1 MMNPIKAF
9 FSTEN
14 MAPKELIR
22 GEIPSQ
28 REIYKAVSTIAM
40 PSMAEMVLMS
50 LIGTVDLMRVGS
62 LGSSAIA
69 SVGLTSQPRMI
80 MLSMFMALNVGVTAI
95 VARRKGEGRR
105 EDANS
110 TLRNGLLLVIALS
123 LIMGALAVGLR
134 VPLMCLAGG
143 NESTPYEAKV
153 LADAATYFGIMM
165 MALPLNAMTLCINA
179 AQRGIG
185 NTRTT
190 LVVNMTS
197 NLVNVVFN
205 YLLIGGNLG
214 FPALGVAGAAI
225 ASVIG
230 IAVGFG
236 MALITICFP
245 RHGGDFLHLR
255 LRDDWRLQKENL
267 LAISKIGGNAMLEQV
282 ALRIGFFIHARL
294 VFGLGAE
301 VYASHQIVIQF
312 MTISFT
318 FGEGIGVA
326 GTSLVGQMLGRKRP
340 DMAMIYGKVS
350 QRMGLIAALMLMV
363 ILSLFRYPLV
373 GMFVTPEEQ
382 HVAELAAQVMIILCL
397 ILPVQNS
404 AVILSGCLR
413 GAGDTKF
420 VAKMMMLCV
429 MIVRPVCTFL
439 AVSVLGVGLV
449 GAWVSSL
456 IDIALRQITSYQRF
470 SRGQWTKISV

>member
-1 MMNPIKAF
+1 MRNPVNAF
-9 FSTEN
+9 FSTER
-14 MAPKELIR
+14 MAPQSLVC

-28 REIYKAVSTIAM
+28 REIYRSVSNIAM

-50 LIGTVDLMRVGS
+50 LIGTVDLMMVGG

-80 MLSMFMALNVGVTAI
+80 MLSLFMALNVGVTAI

-105 EDANS
+105 EEANS
-110 TLRNGLLLVIALS
+110 ILRNGLLLVIFLS
-123 LIMGALAVGLR
+123 LIIGFLAVSLR
-134 VPLMCLAGG
+134 VPMMRLAGG
-143 NESTPYEAKV
+143 NESTPYEARV
-153 LADAATYFGIMM
+153 LMDAADYFGIMM

-197 NLVNVVFN
+197 NLVNVVCN

-214 FPALGVAGAAI
+214 FPALGVRGAAL

-230 IAVGFG
+230 ITVGFI

-245 RHGGDFLHLR
+245 QSGRDFLR
-255 LRDDWRLQKENL
+255 LRLSDDWRLKRENL
-267 LAISKIGGNAMLEQV
+267 ASIVKIGGNAMLEQV
-282 ALRIGFFIHARL
+282 ALRIGFFVHARL
-294 VFGLGAE
+294 VFSLGAE
-301 VYASHQIVIQF
+301 VYASHQIVVQF

-326 GTSLVGQMLGRKRP
+326 GTSLVGQMLGKKRP

-350 QRMGLIAALMLMV
+350 QRMALVAAAMLFVVMS
-363 ILSLFRYPLV
+363 IFRYQLV
-373 GMFVTPEEQ
+373 GLFVNADEQ
-382 HVAELAAQVMIILCL
+382 HVADLAAQVMIVLCM

-404 AVILSGCLR
+404 AVVLSGCLR

-420 VAKMMMLCV
+420 VAKIMMLSV

-439 AVSVLGVGLV
+439 AIHVFNAGLV

-456 IDIALRQITSYQRF
+456 IDITLRQVTSYLRF
-470 SRGQWTKISV
+470 SRGRWSTIKV